1 MVLGAPSALLLS
13 RVGTTSQVEGD
24 IPYLKGHIHTLVLI
38 TLERGKRG

>member
-24 IPYLKGHIHTLVLI
+24 IHTLI
-38 TLERGKRG
+38 TLERGKGDPGMTSWL